1 MSDGKKELVEKARQ
15 LGREYLRKYGGCA
28 PGTLMAVADTLNL
41 KVGDELFKA
50 MTGFSSLA
58 GVCGNVCG
66 GIAAMG
72 LRYGV
77 GLEDFAK
84 NPESGSLSFATL
96 MIGAKALREK
106 FAEEYG
112 GYLCGEVQTKLFGK
126 CVMPTSPQ
134 ELEAFSKMDPD
145 KLQGFRE
152 KCGSVTENAAGWTV
166 TIILEMDEEQQVF
179 SANIG

>member
-1 MSDGKKELVEKARQ
+1 MSAEKKELVEKARR

-28 PGTLMAVADTLNL
+28 PATLLAVADTLDL
-41 KVGDELFKA
+41 RVGDELFKA

-77 GLEDFAK
+77 GLEDFVK
-84 NPESGSLSFATL
+84 NPERGSLSFAKL
-96 MIGAKALREK
+96 MTATKALREK

-112 GYLCGEVQTKLFGK
+112 GYLCDEVQTKLFGK
-126 CVMPTSPQ
+126 CVMPTSPE
-134 ELEAFSKMDPD
+134 ELEAFSKMDPE
-145 KLQGFRE
+145 KLQVFYE

-166 TIILEMDEEQQVF
+166 ATILEMDEK
-179 SANIG
+179 

>member
-1 MSDGKKELVEKARQ
+1 MSAEKKELVEKARR

-28 PGTLMAVADTLNL
+28 PATLLAVADTLDL
-41 KVGDELFKA
+41 RVGDELFKA

-77 GLEDFAK
+77 GLEDFVK
-84 NPESGSLSFATL
+84 NPEIGSLSFAKL
-96 MIGAKALREK
+96 MTVAKVLREQ
-106 FAEEYG
+106 FVGEYG
-112 GYLCGEVQTKLFGK
+112 GYLCNEVQTKLFGK
-126 CVMPTSPQ
+126 CVMPTSPE
-134 ELEAFSKMDPD
+134 ELEAFNKMDPEE
-145 KLQGFRE
+145 LQGFYK

-166 TIILEMDEEQQVF
+166 AAILEMDE
-179 SANIG
+179 NR

>member
-1 MSDGKKELVEKARQ
+1 MSEKKELVEKARR
-15 LGREYLRKYGGCA
+15 LGREYILKYRGCA

-50 MTGFSSLA
+50 MMGFSSFA

-77 GLEDFAK
+77 GPEDFVK
-84 NPESGSLSFATL
+84 NPEIGSLSFAKL
-96 MIGAKALREK
+96 MTAAKVLREK
-106 FAEEYG
+106 FVEEYG
-112 GYLCGEVQTKLFGK
+112 GYLCDEVQTKLFGK
-126 CVMPTSPQ
+126 CVMPTSPE
-134 ELEAFSKMDPD
+134 ELEAFSKMDPE
-145 KLQGFRE
+145 KLKAFYE

-166 TIILEMDEEQQVF
+166 ATILEMDEK
-179 SANIG
+179 